1 MNRQCR
7 PSSLLPLGQWW
18 RQWWRQLINEEKH
31 TNWFS
36 NRRVVRT
43 RKDVGLAARDGDE
56 IRMTDYSDVSG
67 IVLVLALKVLHS
79 GNALVPEELE

>member
-1 MNRQCR
+1 M
-7 PSSLLPLGQWW
+7 
-18 RQWWRQLINEEKH
+18 
-31 TNWFS
+31 
-36 NRRVVRT
+36 RT
-43 RKDVGLAARDGDE
+43 RKDVGLAAGDGDE